1 MPTKA
6 EKTTQFII
14 ETVAPIFNR
23 NGYEGTSMSD
33 ITTATGLTKGAIYG
47 NFENKE
53 QLALASFKY
62 NTKRLLSEVE
72 NHINQGA
79 TPLEK
84 LFKLTDFYRNY
95 YDFNKEAG
103 GCPILNVGVDSNE
116 QNPLLA
122 EKVKQIIGRMQEY
135 IENLINEGKE
145 TGQIKKAI
153 ISKTYAKRFYSLLQG
168 AVFMSQIMKD
178 NSYVADAANVI
189 NDTMNMYF
197 KT

>member
-1 MPTKA
+1 MLTKA

-33 ITTATGLTKGAIYG
+33 ITAATGLTKGAIYG

-53 QLALASFKY
+53 QLALAAFKY
-62 NTKRLLSEVE
+62 NIKRLLSEVE
-72 NHINQGA
+72 SHIDKGN

-84 LFKLTDFYRNY
+84 LFMLTDFYRNY
-95 YDFNKEAG
+95 YDFSKEIG
-103 GCPILNVGVDSNE
+103 GCPILNVGVDSNN

-122 EKVKQIIGRMQEY
+122 EKVKQVIDRLQVY

-145 TGQIKKAI
+145 AGQIKKTI

-178 NSYVADAANVI
+178 NTYVADAANVI

>member
-1 MPTKA
+1 MSTKA
-6 EKTTQFII
+6 EKTSQFII

-33 ITTATGLTKGAIYG
+33 ITAATGLTKGAIYG
-47 NFENKE
+47 NFQNKE
-53 QLALASFKY
+53 QLALLAFKY
-62 NTKRLLSEVE
+62 NVKRLLTDVE
-72 NHINQGA
+72 KHINLGA
-79 TPLEK
+79 TPLDK

-95 YDFNKEAG
+95 YDFSKETG
-103 GCPILNVGVDSNE
+103 GCPILNTGVDAND

-122 EKVKQIIGRMQEY
+122 EKVKQVIEKMQLY

-145 TGQIKKAI
+145 TGQIKKTI

-168 AVFMSQIMKD
+168 AVFMSQTMQD
-178 NSYVADAANVI
+178 NVYVVDAANVI

-197 KT
+197 KV